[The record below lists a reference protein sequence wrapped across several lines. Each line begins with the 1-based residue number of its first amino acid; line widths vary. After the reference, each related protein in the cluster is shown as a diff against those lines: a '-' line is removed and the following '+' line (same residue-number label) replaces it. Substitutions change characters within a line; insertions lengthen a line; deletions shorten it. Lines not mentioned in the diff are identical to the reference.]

1 MLHGELT
8 AQALSRGDAGLVFIQ
23 PAMACKGPFSMLEM
37 LCMPPDEHGGM
48 DLILTR
54 GLGRGV
60 PGFELVDHLQLEL
73 TGKATSVE
81 SQGDCLL
88 SILKEA

>member
-1 MLHGELT
+1 MLPGELT
-8 AQALSRGDAGLVFIQ
+8 EQALSLSDAGLVFIP
-23 PAMACKGPFSMLEM
+23 PAMACKGPFGILEM
-37 LCMPPDEHGGM
+37 LFMPPDEHGGM

-54 GLGRGV
+54 GLGRGF
-60 PGFELVDHLQLEL
+60 PGFELADHLQLEL
-73 TGKATSVE
+73 TGEATSFE